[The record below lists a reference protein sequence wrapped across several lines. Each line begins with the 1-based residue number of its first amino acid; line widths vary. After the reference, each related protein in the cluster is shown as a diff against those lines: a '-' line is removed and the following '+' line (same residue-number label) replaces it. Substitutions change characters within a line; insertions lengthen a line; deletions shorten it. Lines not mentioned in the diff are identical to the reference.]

1 MAKNPDTLL
10 LRRDLAERVSALAT
24 AGFGLVAALAWND
37 AIQGL
42 FQVLFGTA
50 SSLVAKFVYA
60 IVITVMV
67 VLVTRH
73 LGRLADGLKQ
83 RG

>member
-1 MAKNPDTLL
+1 MAKSSDSLS
-10 LRRDLAERVSALAT
+10 LRHDLAERVSALAT

-50 SSLVAKFVYA
+50 SSLVAKFLYA
-60 IVITVMV
+60 IIITLMV

-73 LGRLADGLKQ
+73 LGRLTDRLKP
-83 RG
+83 R

>member
-1 MAKNPDTLL
+1 MAKSSDSLS
-10 LRRDLAERVSALAT
+10 LRHDLAERVSALAT

-50 SSLVAKFVYA
+50 SSLVAKFLYA
-60 IVITVMV
+60 IIITLMV

-73 LGRLADGLKQ
+73 LGRLADRLKP
-83 RG
+83 R